1 MSSGVSVIERSPPA
15 CIVLN
20 SNVSL
25 VLPRNTLPIPV
36 PVFTPVFISASVW
49 ICTSFEV
56 EVTCRCLEPIPSL
69 MLLKRSSK
77 PFLLSKI
84 PSPLPRFDAD
94 I

>member
-20 SNVSL
+20 SNVSP

-56 EVTCRCLEPIPSL
+56 EVTCRCLEPIPSF

-77 PFLLSKI
+77 PFLLSI
-84 PSPLPRFDAD
+84 FQM
-94 I
+94 